1 MLDLPKQRSNRADLK
16 SQVAAVL
23 LLLAVGGTASAATGA
38 SICQSDDCVNQI
50 RVVDYEAKSRSVRD
64 LKAEKE
70 SLKDTEDL
78 ASSTIPLT
86 ADKDTSVRRDI
97 FLQSDLDLPKV
108 EESVDG
114 EKPDPVARLLERRL
128 LQRDQEK
135 AGDDQNLMKSAL
147 PGLEAEEVRIFK
159 RKMHRTDI

>member
-1 MLDLPKQRSNRADLK
+1 MLDRPTQRSKRADLK
-16 SQVAAVL
+16 TQVAAAVL
-23 LLLAVGGTASAATGA
+23 LLATGGTASAATGA
-38 SICQSDDCVNQI
+38 SICQSDSCADRI

-70 SLKDTEDL
+70 TLQDTEEL
-78 ASSTIPLT
+78 ASTTIPLT

-97 FLQSDLDLPKV
+97 FLESDLDLPQI
-108 EESVDG
+108 EEASDS
-114 EKPDPVARLLERRL
+114 EEPDPVARLLERRL

-135 AGDDQNLMKSAL
+135 AGEEEPLMKSAL
-147 PGLEAEEVRIFK
+147 PGLEAEELRIFK